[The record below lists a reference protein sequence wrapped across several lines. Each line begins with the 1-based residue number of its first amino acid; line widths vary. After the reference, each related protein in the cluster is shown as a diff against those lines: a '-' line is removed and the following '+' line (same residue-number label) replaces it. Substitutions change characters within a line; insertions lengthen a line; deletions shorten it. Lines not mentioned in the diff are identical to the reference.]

1 MMNNVIKNER
11 GSTLIEVIS
20 VIIVTVVMI
29 SSAVYGI
36 VAFYKSYRR
45 ISDFVALQQE
55 AMEMMVTI
63 QNGIDTDEFVD
74 ANFMGVANAKSLK
87 IINYSSY
94 LNKGDGVE
102 VTPPKSSPIETND
115 KMVFILENGVVNA
128 YWTYRG
134 RSVGPHRV
142 FPSEQYEHLIDIVEF
157 SVSDPTRG
165 IGFAMG
171 QNLGIIQVNLEA
183 RVRLNDNPRP
193 SQQEFRS
200 IHFRTLMAR
209 KV

>member
-1 MMNNVIKNER
+1 MNNVIKNER

-74 ANFMGVANAKSLK
+74 ANFMGVANAK
-87 IINYSSY
+87 
-94 LNKGDGVE
+94 
-102 VTPPKSSPIETND
+102 
-115 KMVFILENGVVNA
+115 
-128 YWTYRG
+128 R
-134 RSVGPHRV
+134 
-142 FPSEQYEHLIDIVEF
+142 
-157 SVSDPTRG
+157 
-165 IGFAMG
+165 
-171 QNLGIIQVNLEA
+171 
-183 RVRLNDNPRP
+183 NP
-193 SQQEFRS
+193 
-200 IHFRTLMAR
+200 
-209 KV
+209 

>member
-1 MMNNVIKNER
+1 MMNNLIKNER

-20 VIIVTVVMI
+20 VMVITVVLI
-29 SSAVYGI
+29 SSAVYGV
-36 VAFYKSYRR
+36 VAFYKSYRN

-63 QNGIDTDEFVD
+63 QNGIDTDELAA
-74 ANFMGVANAKSLK
+74 ANFMGVANAKSLR
-87 IINYSSY
+87 IINYSSF

-102 VTPPKSSPIETND
+102 IIPPKSSSVETND
-115 KMVFILENGVVNA
+115 KMQFILENGVVNA
-128 YWTYRG
+128 YWTYKG

-142 FPSEQYEHLIDIVEF
+142 FPSEQYEDLIEIDEF
-157 SVSDPTRG
+157 AVSDPTRG
-165 IGFAMG
+165 MGFSMG
-171 QNLGIIQVNLEA
+171 QNLGIIQINLEA
-183 RVRLNDNPRP
+183 RVRLSDNPRP
-193 SQQEFRS
+193 SQREFRS